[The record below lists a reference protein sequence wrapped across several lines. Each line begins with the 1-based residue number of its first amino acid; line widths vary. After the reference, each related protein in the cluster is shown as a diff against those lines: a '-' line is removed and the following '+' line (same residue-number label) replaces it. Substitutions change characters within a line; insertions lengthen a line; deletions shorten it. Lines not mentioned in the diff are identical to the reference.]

1 MGPCAFVGDRF
12 HAIMLTPYGG
22 WWEWGHG
29 GEYNEFLERTAHSGD
44 NVPDYNIEVE
54 RFDHHARTW
63 ALWTHTMFTR
73 QMVACAIANG
83 TYKGL
88 KKQSLKTVRA
98 RSYKLDQDAAHGEPV
113 VRPPEPETAAA

>member
-1 MGPCAFVGDRF
+1 MFTRQMVACAI
-12 HAIMLTPYGG
+12 A
-22 WWEWGHG
+22 
-29 GEYNEFLERTAHSGD
+29 
-44 NVPDYNIEVE
+44 DYNIEVE

-63 ALWTHTMFTR
+63 APWTHTMFTR